1 MRLIRR
7 AVWFLPGIG
16 FIAALLVLIQVL
28 VTHGNV
34 SPVLLP
40 PPSSIAATLGEL
52 ILRGDFMAPLLSTI
66 GLFVLSFGLSVAIGL
81 GLGIAMGT
89 SQVCRNLLEPLVE
102 LVRPMPKPALLPML
116 MLFLGIGLLMKT
128 TVIVLTG
135 LFPVLINT
143 LQGVIGVDPVLTGTG
158 RTFGLSRGALIR
170 KVILP
175 AAMPYAMSGIRI
187 SLGLCLLVTVLAEML
202 TATSGLG
209 FSILQAERTFRIGH
223 MYAWLVVLA
232 VLGIVVNYA
241 ITYIEKR
248 LTPWLHL

>member
-1 MRLIRR
+1 MRLISKF
-7 AVWFLPGIG
+7 VWILPGVG
-16 FIAALLVLIQVL
+16 FIAGLLVLMQAL
-28 VTHGNV
+28 VTHGGVNR
-34 SPVLLP
+34 VLLP
-40 PPSSIAATLGEL
+40 PPTAIAVTLGEL
-52 ILRGDFMAPLLSTI
+52 ISHGDFLPPLLSTL
-66 GLFVLSFGLSVAIGL
+66 GLFALSFALSVIIGL
-81 GLGIAMGT
+81 GLGVLMGM
-89 SQVCRNLLEPLVE
+89 SRVCRCLLEPLIE
-102 LVRPMPKPALLPML
+102 LLRPMPKPALLPML

-158 RTFGLSRGALIR
+158 RTFGLSRVALIR
-170 KVILP
+170 KVVLP

-209 FSILQAERTFRIGH
+209 FTILHAEREFRIGE

-232 VLGIVVNYA
+232 VLGFAMNYA
-241 ITYIEKR
+241 IAQLEKR
-248 LTPWLHL
+248 LTPWLHP